1 MVRSPC
7 QFFER
12 KCYPQR
18 GLAEEVQKSRIR
30 LILDGVQWLEK
41 ERKSSI
47 AWRRYSSWSTV
58 FKNPLLTQKKETSCG
73 MIDPF
78 VLLYLS
84 RIEYDDAPYLCVP
97 HTFRARNAI

>member
-1 MVRSPC
+1 MAI
-7 QFFER
+7 ER
-12 KCYPQR
+12 K
-18 GLAEEVQKSRIR
+18 EEF
-30 LILDGVQWLEK
+30 DCLEK
-41 ERKSSI
+41 
-47 AWRRYSSWSTV
+47 V
-58 FKNPLLTQKKETSCG
+58 FFLVDGTSPLLTQKRKRVTSCG

>member
-1 MVRSPC
+1 
-7 QFFER
+7 
-12 KCYPQR
+12 
-18 GLAEEVQKSRIR
+18 
-30 LILDGVQWLEK
+30 
-41 ERKSSI
+41 
-47 AWRRYSSWSTV
+47 
-58 FKNPLLTQKKETSCG
+58 